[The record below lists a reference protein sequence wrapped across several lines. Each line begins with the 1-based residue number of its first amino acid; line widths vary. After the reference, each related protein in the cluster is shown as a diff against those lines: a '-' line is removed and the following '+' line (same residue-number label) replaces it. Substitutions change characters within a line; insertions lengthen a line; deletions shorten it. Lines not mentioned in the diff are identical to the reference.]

1 MDDKELIEEITMKGY
16 PYVIEN
22 GIITISSNR
31 DIEIHSHKLPE
42 GVIFEGS
49 KSVFLFNLK
58 SIPPNTQF
66 INRGSVIAHGVES
79 VGEKVLFGN
88 GGNVTLSSSKLISK
102 GVIFKNEGFVL
113 LDTGIEG
120 LSKGVRFEN
129 DYTGVY
135 LKGRTNL
142 TRIEEIS
149 DQKIMNCLIEQIYG

>member
-1 MDDKELIEEITMKGY
+1 MDEKEFIEEITKKGY
-16 PYVIEN
+16 PYAIEG
-22 GIITISSNR
+22 GIITVSSNR
-31 DIEIHSHKLPE
+31 DIEISSYKLPE

-66 INRGSVIAHGVES
+66 VNRGSVIAHGVES
-79 VGEKVLFGN
+79 VGEKVLFRN
-88 GGNVTLSSSKLISK
+88 GGNVALSSSKSISK
-102 GVIFKNEGFVL
+102 GVIFRNPGFVL

-129 DYTGVY
+129 AYTGIY

-142 TRIEEIS
+142 TRMENIS
-149 DQKIMNCLIEQIYG
+149 DQKVMNCLIEQIYG